1 MGPFKS
7 NLNCEQTFLDGGQYQ
22 KNGILRYEKVFG
34 ETFVSTGGLITTQ
47 EFVGSLDLKP
57 GMKVLD
63 IGCGTGGSAFFMAR
77 EYGVQVL
84 GLDLSQNMLDI
95 ANQHK
100 SSMESNVQN
109 SVSFRYL
116 DATLAS
122 FPENHFDVVYS
133 RDAIMHIADK
143 PLLYNKVFTWLK
155 PGGKLLVSEYVHGK
169 NHPNHT
175 QEYIDYIDDRG
186 YQLLTVTAYA
196 TMLTKAGFSK
206 VEGVDLTQKFIQ
218 VLKDEMLRFT
228 PTKES
233 FVKEFSLQDFN
244 DLVEG
249 WDIKVV
255 RCEAGE
261 QGWALFKA
269 TKAADTL

>member
-7 NLNCEQTFLDGGQYQ
+7 SSNCEQTFLDGGQYQ
-22 KNGILRYEKVFG
+22 KNGILRYERIFG
-34 ETFVSTGGLITTQ
+34 KTFVSTGGLKTTQ
-47 EFVGSLDLKP
+47 EFVSTLDLKP

-77 EYGVQVL
+77 EHGVEVL

-100 SSMESNVQN
+100 FSMDEKVQN
-109 SVSFRYL
+109 LVSFRYL
-116 DATLAS
+116 DATKAS
-122 FPENHFDVVYS
+122 FPENYFDVVYS

-143 PLLYNKVFTWLK
+143 PQLYKKVLTWLK
-155 PGGKLLVSEYVHGK
+155 PGGKVLVSEYVHGK

-175 QEYIDYIDDRG
+175 QEYVEYINDRG
-186 YQLLTVTAYA
+186 YQLLTVAGYA
-196 TMLTKAGFSK
+196 NMLGNVGFSN
-206 VEGVDLTQKFIQ
+206 VEGVNLTQKFIE
-218 VLKDEMLRFT
+218 VLKNEMHNFK

-233 FVKEFSLQDFN
+233 FVKEFSLQDF
-244 DLVEG
+244 DELMDG
-249 WDIKVV
+249 WEIKVV

-269 TKAADTL
+269 TKAI